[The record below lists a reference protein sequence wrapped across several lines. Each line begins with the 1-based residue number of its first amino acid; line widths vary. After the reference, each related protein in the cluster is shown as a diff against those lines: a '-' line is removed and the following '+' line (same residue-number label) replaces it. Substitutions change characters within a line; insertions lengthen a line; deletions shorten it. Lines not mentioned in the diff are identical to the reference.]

1 VERAGHAIVRGIE
14 RRARRVYAPRLIGPM
29 LPLRQLLVP
38 ALEQQM
44 RRAGVV
50 REVERIEAPAP
61 QAPDHARSR

>member
-1 VERAGHAIVRGIE
+1 
-14 RRARRVYAPRLIGPM
+14 M